1 VLAAGVALLGLA
13 GPGLSQAAP
22 TPAATP
28 SVPATSSVDGQKRI
42 AAIQE
47 EIAWQL
53 ARQPDGRQV
62 AANKIVW
69 DKQGVELT
77 LPMPGD
83 KTPMANCAYRLVC
96 LFGDSDYNNG
106 PDVQPWVLGFYDCA
120 QRDLG
125 DWGKRN
131 ETSSWDNNQTAGTR
145 AWTFKYRDESRPQD
159 GLIQLTMAPA
169 PYAEPNFYPND
180 SADVIRPC

>member
-1 VLAAGVALLGLA
+1 M
-13 GPGLSQAAP
+13 
-22 TPAATP
+22 
-28 SVPATSSVDGQKRI
+28 

-62 AANKIVW
+62 APNKIVW

-77 LPMPGD
+77 LPMPGED
-83 KTPMANCAYRLVC
+83 MAAMANCAYRLVC

-106 PDVQPWVLGFYDCA
+106 PDVQPWVLGFYACT

-131 ETSSWDNNQTAGTR
+131 QMTSWDNNQTYGTQ
-145 AWTFKYRDESRPQD
+145 AWIFQYRDESHPEY
-159 GLIQLTMAPA
+159 GLVQLLMAPA
-169 PYAEPNFYPND
+169 PHQNPLVYPND
-180 SADVIRPC
+180 AADVIRPC